1 MSVLDR
7 PFRDEAHLPRAHPR
21 LAEDAQ
27 RALLGVALLLS
38 LLISPLLRRLNL
50 HGDLLDLL
58 PRSSQAAQA
67 FASYSKHMVASQE
80 LVVLVTCADSNTLI
94 DFAEKYAKELTKLPD
109 VAQVTHRIS
118 AWCRF

>member
-1 MSVLDR
+1 MSVLVR
-7 PFRDEAHLPRAHPR
+7 LLPRP
-21 LAEDAQ
+21 

-80 LVVLVTCADSNTLI
+80 LVVLVTCATLHVPAAI
-94 DFAEKYAKELTKLPD
+94 SQAKTRLVLTSSCAAL
-109 VAQVTHRIS
+109 T
-118 AWCRF
+118 